1 MNQFLR
7 MRRLIAISAVLVVFC
22 VFFVYC
28 VHPVFAE
35 EGPEQKVIKVGCV
48 DIEQF
53 LMMDKNGNV
62 HGYGEEYLSAISKYT
77 GWQYEYVEGSWKQC
91 LKWLDE
97 GKIDLLF
104 PAEYTEARSQSFLF
118 SDTQCCIDFVALL
131 TRQDNENLYYGDFDN
146 YDGIK
151 VGMITGNHLNKIFKE
166 TAKEKGFSYEPVY
179 FESMDDLQTALKNN
193 KIDAIVNGNL
203 SIQEGQKLLLR
214 TKSVPAYF
222 ITSKEN
228 QDLMDQLN
236 HALEKMDI
244 ENPYYV
250 SNLTEK
256 YYGDFSKHAKGLT
269 RKEAEFAS
277 DSEPIKV
284 AVAPDTYPYQ
294 WYDRDEKKC
303 KGVDLDVL
311 NSIAENTGLKFEY
324 VETSDRQ
331 ESWTFLKEG
340 KVDMIA
346 GIYSDNAL
354 ERQYR
359 LSLSDS
365 YADKMNT
372 AVTRQGNVV
381 YPTDKLKVVIPESF
395 KGLRTFIENNYPE
408 WTIATAAN
416 EEACLSMVR
425 GGKADITFIDSLKI
439 HSDVNYQSKNGVD
452 IVSSITIS
460 VPIYI
465 GISDGQ
471 SPLLRSLVDKGISM
485 MNTGDVEDYKIFN
498 SIKQNQYSLSALI
511 RANPFTALAVS
522 FVLMTL
528 IFLAIFLTYKNRQ
541 KAAYAKILEAN
552 NCQLHEANNAKSE
565 FLQRVSHDMR
575 TPMNGIMGLTT
586 LSLEKEDVKG
596 EIRENLEQI
605 SNSSLYLLNLIND
618 TLDMSRIEE
627 KKMSL
632 QKEPLLLQSVID
644 SVDSQ
649 IRVMAKSKK
658 VGFVCSTRMTD
669 EALYGDKIRI
679 EQILINLLSNAV
691 KFTPAGGE
699 VKLNVQSREKG
710 EGQIE
715 VEFLVSDSGIGIS
728 EEFLPKIF
736 YPFEQE
742 HGHIVDKVGGT
753 GLGMSIVKSLVDMM
767 EGSIDVKSQKG
778 VGTRICVVLTLQIAE
793 KETLTT
799 EIAAYRR
806 KVDFERMKG
815 KKILLCDDHR
825 INSEIACKM
834 LEHAGCHV
842 DTAENGKLCLD
853 QFAKSEEFHYD
864 CILMDIRMPVM
875 DGLTAAREI
884 RSLDRNDAKSI
895 PIIAMTANAFDE
907 DVKKSLDAGMNA
919 HISKPIDKGVLYSA
933 ILKDY
938 SAEK

>member
-104 PAEYTEARSQSFLF
+104 PAEYTEVRSQSFLF

-166 TAKEKGFSYEPVY
+166 TAKEKGFSYESVY

-269 RKEAEFAS
+269 RKEAEFS
-277 DSEPIKV
+277 SGSEPIKV

-294 WYDRDEKKC
+294 WYDRDEKKY

-324 VETSDRQ
+324 VETSDRR

-354 ERQYR
+354 ERQYQ

-465 GISDGQ
+465 GISNGQ

-485 MNTGDVEDYKIFN
+485 INTGDVEDYKIFN

-552 NCQLHEANNAKSE
+552 NRQLHEANNAKSE

-605 SNSSLYLLNLIND
+605 NNSSLYLLNLIND

-658 VGFVCSTRMTD
+658 LDFVCSTRMAD

-767 EGSIDVKSQKG
+767 GGSIDVKSQKG

-806 KVDFERMKG
+806 KVDFERLKG
-815 KKILLCDDHR
+815 KEILLCDDHR
-825 INSEIACKM
+825 INSEIACKI
-834 LEHAGCHV
+834 LEYAGCHV

-884 RSLDRNDAKSI
+884 RSLDRSDARSVS
-895 PIIAMTANAFDE
+895 IIAMTANAFDE

-919 HISKPIDKGVLYSA
+919 HISKPIDKEVLYSA

-938 SAEK
+938 NSWE